1 MCGLL
6 KQLVLTHNLR
16 SLSKLFLRKHK
27 SFTQALQG
35 SQIYSS
41 ARRSRSIR
49 KLRESPYREK
59 IWDGKVLR
67 PSSGK
72 RDRSY
77 ECSGRVR
84 ISELQACRYTEQW
97 WNDPAVGLRD
107 SQGLCN
113 TCLLTNAVD
122 FVRVLHEY
130 LFCIYKLYL
139 TSTELFQ
146 IVVYL

>member
-1 MCGLL
+1 MCWLL
-6 KQLVLTHNLR
+6 RQLVLTHNLR

-27 SFTQALQG
+27 SFTQELHG

-77 ECSGRVR
+77 ERSGRVR
-84 ISELQACRYTEQW
+84 ISELQVCRYTERW
-97 WNDPAVGLRD
+97 WNDPAVGLED
-107 SQGLCN
+107 GQGLCN
-113 TCLLTNAVD
+113 ICLLTNAVD
-122 FVRVLHEY
+122 FIRVLHEY
-130 LFCIYKLYL
+130 LLCIYELYL
-139 TSTELFQ
+139 INTELFQ
-146 IVVYL
+146 IVVYS